1 MNTHLEKI
9 WIEISD
15 TQGPIDR
22 FDCNSDVVF
31 ELSDG
36 SKWAATFFT
45 YQNIDT
51 LRKKNQATGECLS
64 GAYFCATVM
73 ILIAEMS
80 EEVIKSV
87 LREMLS
93 QGEIETYCRRLS

>member
-1 MNTHLEKI
+1 MSIHLEKI
-9 WIEISD
+9 WIEILD
-15 TQGPIDR
+15 TQGPINR
-22 FDCNSDVVF
+22 HDCNSDVVF
-31 ELSDG
+31 ALSDG

-64 GAYFCATVM
+64 GAYFCATDM
-73 ILIAEMS
+73 ILIAEIS
-80 EEVIKSV
+80 EEAIKSV